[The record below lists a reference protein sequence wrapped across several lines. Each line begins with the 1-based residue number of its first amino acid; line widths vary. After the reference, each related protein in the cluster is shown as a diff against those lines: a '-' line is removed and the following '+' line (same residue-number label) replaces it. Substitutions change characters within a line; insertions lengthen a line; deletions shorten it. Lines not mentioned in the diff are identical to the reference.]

1 MCEAWFFFTGLAL
14 QGESG
19 ALHGTSGAIGCAQ
32 RGYSE
37 IGRCRDILWVGTAAR
52 RLWAWVQQGSFG
64 VQCSIQ
70 CSAIVNEILG
80 LRNANF
86 RALRGDSEV
95 GHTFSVWMLR
105 GYSAVGRCRDI
116 PWFGIGLSI
125 VGMLGYSSV
134 GVLCGQAPQG
144 IAA

>member
-1 MCEAWFFFTGLAL
+1 MAL

-32 RGYSE
+32 QGHSE
-37 IGRCRDILWVGTAAR
+37 IGRCRDSLWLGTAAR
-52 RLWAWVQQGSFG
+52 RLWVSVQQGSFG
-64 VQCSIQ
+64 VQCSVQ
-70 CSAIVNEILG
+70 CSAIVNDILG
-80 LRNANF
+80 LGNANF

-116 PWFGIGLSI
+116 PWFGMRLSI
-125 VGMLGYSSV
+125 VEMLGYSSV
-134 GVLCGQAPQG
+134 GVPYGQAPQG